1 MNYISVLCI
10 LQLGPKKT
18 VSLNLVM
25 EKWADLALPK
35 EQFDDLVRIGSF
47 GGEVEWNKFFALCA
61 SALGEVSLKSIKTN
75 KTITCIF
82 GCQLR
87 FTLVF
92 GQKYPIC
99 MLRIIPERSAES
111 FLIHVQILAGQLINS
126 MSVNLNILP
135 NLCSYVLGE
144 KCP

>member
-1 MNYISVLCI
+1 MHYISVLCI

-61 SALGEVSLKSIKTN
+61 SALGEVRLKSIKTN
-75 KTITCIF
+75 KTIAFIN
-82 GCQLR
+82 GCQLAQIYVR
-87 FTLVF
+87 
-92 GQKYPIC
+92 
-99 MLRIIPERSAES
+99 
-111 FLIHVQILAGQLINS
+111 ILAKISKIHDQNYMREVCRKCSHACIPASKLINS
-126 MSVNLNILP
+126 MSDNLNIIP
-135 NLCSYVLGE
+135 ILCQYALGE